1 MHLKLRKARPA
12 VSCVLAYALC
22 GCLPIVADVGLRIVV
37 VEGDNATNI
46 LKKKLTVRP
55 LIEVRNASDQPV
67 AGALVSFT
75 APTTG
80 PSVVFENGTH
90 TALIVTDAGGRAGL
104 AGIKAVNPGSFTYE
118 VRVMYQD
125 QSATATVGQTNV
137 TSSGSATT
145 QPAEHSRKLSG
156 RSLALIIGGVVAG
169 AGIGII
175 MGTQQSGKT
184 TPTTPTATIA
194 PGSGATAGAPR

>member
-1 MHLKLRKARPA
+1 MYLKFRKARSA
-12 VSCVLAYALC
+12 ISCILVYALC
-22 GCLPIVADVGLRIVV
+22 GCLPARGDADLHIVV

-55 LIEVRNASDQPV
+55 VIEVRDASDEPL

-75 APTTG
+75 TPSIGPTA
-80 PSVVFENGTH
+80 VFDNGGH
-90 TALIVTDAGGRAGL
+90 TAVIVTDAKGRAALSGVT
-104 AGIKAVNPGSFTYE
+104 AENPGFFEYE

-125 QSATATVGQTNV
+125 HSATATVGQTNV
-137 TSSGSATT
+137 TSSGAAAP
-145 QPAEHSRKLSG
+145 QPAEHSHKLSG

-175 MGTQQSGKT
+175 LGTQQSGKT
-184 TPTTPTATIA
+184 APTTPTATIA
-194 PGSGATAGAPR
+194 AGSGATAGAPH